1 MKELEYPFDS
11 GYLLKKKKSIK
22 RTLLADGTPRI
33 EKKIAV
39 LGGSTTNDIIDM
51 TELFLLNYGIKPT
64 FYASEY
70 NRYWQDAVFDNPELE
85 AFAPD
90 IVFIHT
96 SNRNIIQYPDINCTK
111 EQADELFSAQMKHF
125 ETMWQAIESRY
136 HCPVI
141 QNNFELP
148 YFRLMGNRDDYDFH
162 GRVNFVNRL
171 NAAFADCAAS
181 REGFYINDINYL
193 SACYGLDEW
202 SNPAYWHMYK
212 YCMCVSAIPDFAFN
226 LAGIIKSVFGKNK
239 KSLVLDLDNTLWG
252 GVVGDDGV
260 DGIEIGQETHMGQVY
275 SEFQKYLGLVKDTG
289 VMLTVCSKND
299 EENAIAG
306 LNHPEGSLHPDDFIM
321 IKANWENKDR
331 NIVSIAEGLNI
342 GLDALV
348 FLDDNPAE
356 RAIVSAQLPM
366 VAVPELERPEDY
378 IKIVDRS
385 HFFEITSFSGDD
397 LKRNEMYKKNAERAA
412 LQSQFSDYGEYLA
425 SLEMNAV
432 IDDFLPVYL
441 QRITQ
446 LTNKSNQFNLTTRRF
461 TTAEM
466 EAVFA
471 DDGYIRLYGKLAD
484 KFGDNGIVSVVI
496 GKINGDTLDIIL
508 WLMSCRVLKRDM
520 ELAMLDAL
528 CERAA
533 ERGLKTLTGY
543 YYPTAKN
550 KMVKDL
556 YQTFGFTQVSS
567 DEDGNTVWTL
577 PLDGYTCKNKYINVE
592 RNSSNE

>member
-1 MKELEYPFDS
+1 
-11 GYLLKKKKSIK
+11 
-22 RTLLADGTPRI
+22 
-33 EKKIAV
+33 
-39 LGGSTTNDIIDM
+39 
-51 TELFLLNYGIKPT
+51 
-64 FYASEY
+64 
-70 NRYWQDAVFDNPELE
+70 
-85 AFAPD
+85 
-90 IVFIHT
+90 
-96 SNRNIIQYPDINCTK
+96 
-111 EQADELFSAQMKHF
+111 
-125 ETMWQAIESRY
+125 
-136 HCPVI
+136 
-141 QNNFELP
+141 
-148 YFRLMGNRDDYDFH
+148 
-162 GRVNFVNRL
+162 
-171 NAAFADCAAS
+171 
-181 REGFYINDINYL
+181 
-193 SACYGLDEW
+193 
-202 SNPAYWHMYK
+202 
-212 YCMCVSAIPDFAFN
+212 MCVSAIPDFAFN

-306 LNHPEGSLHPDDFIM
+306 LNHPEGSLRPDDFIM

-378 IKIVDRS
+378 IKTVDRS

-471 DDGYIRLYGKLAD
+471 DNSYIRLYGKLAD

-528 CERAA
+528 CERAK

-556 YQTFGFTQVSS
+556 YQSFGFTQVSF